1 MSVFLI
7 DYENVNSPGMAGI
20 DALTEADTIILFYT
34 KNSDNL
40 SFSLHESLITTQA
53 RVELFR
59 VNAGT
64 PNCLDFQLVS
74 YLGYL
79 IAGDE
84 KAEYIIVSKDK
95 GFGGVAAFWSARGV
109 HIEQVKNLLR
119 ESEESMASRLTSV
132 LPSFKDDVPTVLQLI
147 EKYKTKQGLNN
158 ALVKLYGSEKAG
170 SIYKAIKPFIS
181 DKKSQ

>member
-53 RVELFR
+53 KVELFR
-59 VNAGT
+59 VSSGT

-79 IAGDE
+79 IARDE

-95 GFGGVAAFWSARGV
+95 GFGGVAAFWSERGV

-119 ESEESMASRLTSV
+119 ESEESLASRLASA
-132 LPSFKDDVPTVLQLI
+132 LPTFREDVPTVLQLI
-147 EKYKTKQGLNN
+147 EKYKTKQGLND

-170 SIYKAIKPFIS
+170 GIYKSIKPFIS